1 MTVAADVIFEDL
13 KEPVRFVKEAKVRV
27 FPSNEKF
34 WNPAKPR
41 IQEEFVLKLK
51 EVNNS
56 LSTKVI
62 TLPYNLVLTIFLP
75 KAQNHTVFS
84 LFNALAV
91 FIYFQ
96 D

>member
-51 EVNNS
+51 EVNSS
-56 LSTKVI
+56 LSPKVFLY
-62 TLPYNLVLTIFLP
+62 TSPY
-75 KAQNHTVFS
+75 
-84 LFNALAV
+84 LAIW
-91 FIYFQ
+91 F
-96 D
+96 